1 MKRISGCLTK
11 RKVSQGASFS
21 KDLFELKQIKN
32 ILSFS
37 KDKIG
42 KDGKKKKEITSCLKY
57 RNGRQTKKWWSFHG
71 FYIF

>member
-21 KDLFELKQIKN
+21 KDLFELKQ
-32 ILSFS
+32 
-37 KDKIG
+37 DKIG